1 MGIDLIRGGRIANRG
16 FRTTKS
22 GNSYLKSLIH
32 VTLIS
37 CSSTPSYQE
46 ELTPNSTKSSINVS
60 INPDSIVTPSP
71 SHALLS
77 ISPMIA
83 HLPPK
88 VITNSSALS
97 PLLEPSPTMLD
108 YSTYPKDSELSPLDS
123 PKLPEIESQLPR
135 EAAWL
140 STNSHNSPPLEKTS
154 CCLEVQETEKP
165 KDISVFAPAKKA
177 HTLLLVLD
185 QLVENSKW
193 PEEEDDSFVF
203 NISNNSM
210 KH

>member
-71 SHALLS
+71 SHALPS
-77 ISPMIA
+77 ISPMTALLQSKAI
-83 HLPPK
+83 
-88 VITNSSALS
+88 INSSVLS

-108 YSTYPKDSELSPLDS
+108 YSTYLKDSELSLSDS
-123 PKLPEIESQLPR
+123 PKLPEIES
-135 EAAWL
+135 
-140 STNSHNSPPLEKTS
+140 
-154 CCLEVQETEKP
+154 
-165 KDISVFAPAKKA
+165 
-177 HTLLLVLD
+177 LLLRVA
-185 QLVENSKW
+185 V
-193 PEEEDDSFVF
+193 
-203 NISNNSM
+203 
-210 KH
+210 